1 MVHLWCLQ
9 KVKYHH
15 TAVMKMR
22 LRIALLYFVIQLHTS
37 YPQELIYFSY
47 ISNHVH
53 HLTARLCFFVKWCTS
68 DASKRYN
75 IVILFFGDFCIL
87 TSWRPNSAPW
97 WNGAPLMPPFKPQTY
112 SPAAELPQ
120 IAQSKL
126 FKFQFGGNVKFENKI
141 NTKRT
146 LFSCVSIVWIHFGKL
161 PRNYCCRE
169 FAIYYLKLFQIASTV
184 L

>member
-1 MVHLWCLQ
+1 MFISLLCFVIWFWWYLPSHINSQPLLLGEMVHLWCLQ
-9 KVKYHH
+9 KVQYRH
-15 TAVMKMR
+15 T
-22 LRIALLYFVIQLHTS
+22 
-37 YPQELIYFSY
+37 
-47 ISNHVH
+47 
-53 HLTARLCFFVKWCTS
+53 
-68 DASKRYN
+68 
-75 IVILFFGDFCIL
+75 FFGDFCIF

-97 WNGAPLMPPFKPQTY
+97 WNGAPLMPWFKPQTY

-146 LFSCVSIVWIHFGKL
+146 LFSCASIVWIHFGKL

-169 FAIYYLKLFQIASTV
+169 FAIYCLKLFQMASTV